1 MSDEFVS
8 LAGLRDRRWTAALVR
23 AFLGEPDKLAR
34 NPHYR
39 KAAPMR
45 LYLLA
50 RVVEVEVTDEFKT
63 ALNGA
68 AKRSQSA
75 RTVADKKRTALIA
88 EAEAMPIRVESMSL
102 ESLRR
107 RAINNYNDRGPRR
120 DDDYS
125 WTPARHDSDA
135 SFLERISVNYARHCL
150 TVYDEALEAQ
160 FAKVGVNAA
169 VAVIRRRVY
178 EIIAATWPDLS
189 AECTRQ
195 LVHRESR

>member
-1 MSDEFVS
+1 MSEFVS
-8 LAGLRDRRWTAALVR
+8 LAGLRERGWTDALVR
-23 AFLGEPDKLAR
+23 RFLGEPDKLAR

-50 RVVEVEVTDEFKT
+50 RVVSAEGADEFKA
-63 ALNGA
+63 ALDGA

-75 RTVADKKRTALIA
+75 RSVADKKRSALVA
-88 EAEAMPIRVESMSL
+88 EAEAMPIRVEAMPL
-102 ESLRR
+102 ETLRR

-125 WTPARHDSDA
+125 WMPARHDSDA
-135 SFLERISVNYARHCL
+135 LFLERISVNFARHCL
-150 TVYDEALEAQ
+150 TEYDEALEAQ

-169 VAVIRRRVY
+169 VATIRRRVY
-178 EIIAATWPDLS
+178 ELIAATWPELS

-195 LVHRESR
+195 LVRRESP